1 MRLPEGTRLIR
12 DAQTSPPGFTVLDT
26 GSPPR
31 YRFRIDP
38 MVVEKLVSS
47 PQEQVSEHLKAV
59 DSQKA
64 GWTLVSQRTLKVG
77 EADAAELWTSRA
89 LDDGTVAV
97 MGWIVVQV
105 GPASF
110 LTFSAMTV
118 GSNMATAQRAMDDS
132 VSTLAF
138 INNQELGA
146 RAASRNQSARS
157 LLERIQDTECLR
169 SLAAS
174 DDLWYRIWQ
183 PGPDGRPGEIGYLRQ
198 ATMLAPRAAVD
209 NLAQEPDA
217 KTGPGSR
224 EGLLVRL
231 QSRTLLAPDG
241 SAVSDTDARYWV
253 ALDRSEELW
262 SVVVTDRANGK
273 VRSIARSGIRPRV
286 TSAEPVPALVVSET
300 APKTKEGNTRRWSPP
315 VDQYLTQA
323 ESLLQGRLAKV
334 LDIASMDTALYC
346 YDGRLQSVPQ
356 RIERWRRTGTGW
368 TIETS
373 TLLDA
378 PPAIAT
384 YADDGSLIKRID
396 PGGTIT
402 ERIAPTALMERWRA
416 LGLPTGE
423 SQR

>member
-1 MRLPEGTRLIR
+1 
-12 DAQTSPPGFTVLDT
+12 
-26 GSPPR
+26 
-31 YRFRIDP
+31 

-47 PQEQVSEHLKAV
+47 PQEQVSDHLKAV
-59 DSQKA
+59 ESQKA
-64 GWTLVSQRTLKVG
+64 GWIVASQRTLKVG
-77 EADAAELWTSRA
+77 QADAAELWTTRP

-110 LTFSAMTV
+110 ITFSAMTV
-118 GSNMATAQRAMDDS
+118 GPNMSIAQRAMDDS
-132 VSTLAF
+132 VATLTF
-138 INNQELGA
+138 ISSKELGA
-146 RAASRNQSARS
+146 RAAARNQSARS
-157 LLERIQDTECLR
+157 VLERIQDGELLR
-169 SLAAS
+169 SLVSSEDA
-174 DDLWYRIWQ
+174 WYRIWQ
-183 PGPDGRPGEIGYLRQ
+183 PGADGRPGEIGYLRQ

-209 NLAQEPDA
+209 NLAQEPDS

-231 QSRTLLAPDG
+231 QSRTLLSPDG
-241 SAVSDTDARYWV
+241 TAVSDTDARYWV

-300 APKTKEGNTRRWSPP
+300 APRTKEGNTRRWSPP

-323 ESLLQGRLAKV
+323 ESLMQGRLAKA
-334 LDIASMDTALYC
+334 LDIATLDTALYC

-356 RIERWRRTGTGW
+356 RIDRWRRTGTGW
-368 TIETS
+368 TVETC

-378 PPAIAT
+378 PPAVAT
-384 YADDGSLIKRID
+384 YADDGSLIKRIEA
-396 PGGTIT
+396 GGTVT
-402 ERIAPTALMERWRA
+402 ERIAPNDLMERWRS

-423 SQR
+423 AQR